1 MQMKIRKQQLRKQV
15 LAQRFALSKRAR
27 GNYSI
32 QAANHLMQFEA
43 LAACRTVMVFYPFRD
58 EIDTRPFLVDAQSRG
73 QEVWLPYTDL
83 VTKQIIPYVYTGEE
97 CLKLGTY
104 GIYEPDTAICR
115 PADVSALDAVILP
128 GSAFDRKGGRLG
140 YGGGYY
146 DRFLASLTHR
156 PLLIGLAFDMQIV
169 EEVPKEPHDF
179 RVQYVA
185 TESGVFATFP
195 S

>member
-1 MQMKIRKQQLRKQV
+1 
-15 LAQRFALSKRAR
+15 
-27 GNYSI
+27 
-32 QAANHLMQFEA
+32 
-43 LAACRTVMVFYPFRD
+43 
-58 EIDTRPFLVDAQSRG
+58 
-73 QEVWLPYTDL
+73 
-83 VTKQIIPYVYTGEE
+83 
-97 CLKLGTY
+97 
-104 GIYEPDTAICR
+104 
-115 PADVSALDAVILP
+115 
-128 GSAFDRKGGRLG
+128 LG

-146 DRFLASLTHR
+146 DRFLASLTNR